1 MKTREWIVK
10 LLLLVI
16 PILFIG
22 GCKMFE
28 NKPTLTKEQQDTV
41 VRWIDRGYN
50 VSSVEFTN
58 FQKDNVTG
66 SYHLQFKLNNKYKTG
81 LTVNDSK
88 EFNNSDGIVTLGP
101 IEDFRKIEK
110 NPSLSEIEKVDIS
123 SIKIKYLGE

>member
-28 NKPTLTKEQQDTV
+28 NKPTLTKEQQRNV
-41 VRWIDRGYN
+41 VYWIVRKYEVN
-50 VSSVEFTN
+50 SINFTD
-58 FQKDNVTG
+58 FQRDNMTG
-66 SYHLQFKLNNKYKTG
+66 GYHLKFNNQYETG
-81 LTVNDSK
+81 LTVNDFK
-88 EFNNSDGIVTLGP
+88 EFNVSDGIVTLGP

-110 NPSLSEIEKVDIS
+110 NPSLSENDKVDIS
-123 SIKIKYLGE
+123 SIKITYLGE

>member
-28 NKPTLTKEQQDTV
+28 NKPTLTKEQQRNV
-41 VRWIDRGYN
+41 VYWIVRKYEAN
-50 VSSVEFTN
+50 SINFTD
-58 FQKDNVTG
+58 FQRDNMTG
-66 SYHLQFKLNNKYKTG
+66 SYHLKFKLNNQYETG
-81 LTVNDSK
+81 LTVNNFK
-88 EFNNSDGIVTLGP
+88 EFNVSDGIVTLGP

-110 NPSLSEIEKVDIS
+110 NPSLSENDKVDIS
-123 SIKIKYLGE
+123 SIKITYLGE

>member
-28 NKPTLTKEQQDTV
+28 NKPTLTKEQQRNV
-41 VRWIDRGYN
+41 VYWIVRKYEVN
-50 VSSVEFTN
+50 SINFTD
-58 FQKDNVTG
+58 FQRDNMTG
-66 SYHLQFKLNNKYKTG
+66 GYHLKFKLNNQYETG
-81 LTVNDSK
+81 LTGNDFK
-88 EFNNSDGIVTLGP
+88 EFNVSDGIVTLGP

-110 NPSLSEIEKVDIS
+110 NPSLRMTRWIFPALKLRI
-123 SIKIKYLGE
+123 

>member
-1 MKTREWIVK
+1 M
-10 LLLLVI
+10 
-16 PILFIG
+16 
-22 GCKMFE
+22 
-28 NKPTLTKEQQDTV
+28 
-41 VRWIDRGYN
+41 
-50 VSSVEFTN
+50 
-58 FQKDNVTG
+58 TG

>member
-28 NKPTLTKEQQDTV
+28 NKPTLTKEQQDNV